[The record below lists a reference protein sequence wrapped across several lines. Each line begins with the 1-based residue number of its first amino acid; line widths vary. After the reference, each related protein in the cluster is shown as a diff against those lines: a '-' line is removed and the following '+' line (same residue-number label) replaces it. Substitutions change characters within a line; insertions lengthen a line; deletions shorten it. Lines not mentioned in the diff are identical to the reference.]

1 MKKTIITLTLIL
13 GMAAGA
19 VAQPLGGGLFQR
31 GETSDSHGDRSN
43 GGPMLPTQ
51 HGFIDDQ
58 NADESPLGSGIAVL
72 VALGGAY
79 LVGRRRKAE

>member
-1 MKKTIITLTLIL
+1 
-13 GMAAGA
+13 MAAGA

-31 GETSDSHGDRSN
+31 GETSDSHGDRSSSK
-43 GGPMLPTQ
+43 PLLPTQ
-51 HGFIDDQ
+51 HGFTDDQ
-58 NADESPLGSGIAVL
+58 NADGPLGSGIAVL

>member
-31 GETSDSHGDRSN
+31 GETSDSHGDRSSSK
-43 GGPMLPTQ
+43 PMLPTQ

-58 NADESPLGSGIAVL
+58 NADESGIAVL